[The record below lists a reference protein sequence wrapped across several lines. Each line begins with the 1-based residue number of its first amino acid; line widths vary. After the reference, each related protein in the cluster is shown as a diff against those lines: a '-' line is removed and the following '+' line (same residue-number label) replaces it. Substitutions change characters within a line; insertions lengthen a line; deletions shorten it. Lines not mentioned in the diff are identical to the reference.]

1 MTGRSRVGGSRAQGV
16 LRAKPGV
23 GGNGL
28 SEPRRDG
35 VVWCGVRGAA
45 EDLRCITFPDISG
58 SVGLTSWD
66 FWVSVVD
73 NSVGSGRSLWSRK
86 LGSMYCQ

>member
-1 MTGRSRVGGSRAQGV
+1 MPQGV

-35 VVWCGVRGAA
+35 VWCGVRGKLGGAA
-45 EDLRCITFPDISG
+45 EGLRCVTLPDVSG

-86 LGSMYCQ
+86 LGSSVPS